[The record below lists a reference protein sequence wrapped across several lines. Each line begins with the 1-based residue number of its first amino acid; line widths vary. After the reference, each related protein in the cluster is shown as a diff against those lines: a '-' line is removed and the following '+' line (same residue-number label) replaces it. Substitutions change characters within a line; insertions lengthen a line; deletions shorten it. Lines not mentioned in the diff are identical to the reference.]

1 MSGLRCARAGGTV
14 GNGRTVGRDRRPRA
28 LPFAPQRPVARSPSR
43 GVTVSEITEALSYDD
58 VLLTPQ
64 ASAVLPRDV
73 DVSTRLHP
81 SIELRL
87 PLLSA
92 AMDKV
97 TEAAM
102 AVALARQ
109 GGLGVIHKNASV
121 ADQAAMVESVKR
133 SESGFIVDP
142 VTLGP
147 DDAVDRAFELMARY
161 RVSGFPVVDGE
172 GRLLGIVTNRD
183 LRLGAEYGTPISQYM
198 TTEGLVT
205 AVPGTTLDQARDRMQ
220 DARVEKLPIVDPDT
234 GKLTGMFTFKDIEKV
249 RMYPAAAKDARGR
262 LLAAAAVGVGPD
274 GEERA
279 EALVAAGVDL
289 LAIDSAHGH
298 SAGILEFAA
307 KLKDRHPDVP
317 LMVGNVA
324 TGDAVR
330 ACADHGADVVKVG
343 VGPGS
348 ICTTRVVTGV
358 GMPQFT
364 AVMEAAR
371 AAAEVGVATIADG
384 GVRYSG
390 DIVKAL
396 AVGAN
401 AVMVG
406 NILAGTDESPG
417 ELVLA
422 GGRRYKEYRGMG
434 SIDAMRAGSADR
446 YFQADRAGGSAAEAR
461 QQPTKLVPEG
471 VSGLLPYRGS
481 VAEVTG
487 QLEGGLRS
495 GMGYVGAVDLPSLV
509 ERARFVKQTAA
520 GTRESHVHDVD
531 VVNEAPNYQAPG
543 SGGGGAAGRGGGA
556 GGGPAGPAAPPP
568 A

>member
-1 MSGLRCARAGGTV
+1 
-14 GNGRTVGRDRRPRA
+14 
-28 LPFAPQRPVARSPSR
+28 
-43 GVTVSEITEALSYDD
+43 VSEITEALSYDD

-73 DVSTRLHP
+73 DISTRLHET
-81 SIELRL
+81 ILLNL
-87 PLLSA
+87 PLMSA

-109 GGLGVIHKNASV
+109 GGLGVIHKNAPIR
-121 ADQAAMVESVKR
+121 AQAGMVESVKR
-133 SESGFIVDP
+133 SESGFILDP
-142 VTLGP
+142 VTLRA
-147 DDAVDRAFELMARY
+147 DDPVDSAFELMARY
-161 RVSGFPVVDGE
+161 KVSGFPVVDAD
-172 GRLLGIVTNRD
+172 GRLVGIVTNRD
-183 LRLGAEYGTPISQYM
+183 LRLGAEPGTPVSGYM

-220 DARVEKLPIVDPDT
+220 DARVEKLPIVDPED
-234 GKLTGMFTFKDIEKV
+234 GRLTGMFTFKDIEKL
-249 RMYPAAAKDARGR
+249 RKYPNAAKDQRGR
-262 LLAAAAVGVGPD
+262 LLCAAAVGVGPD

-279 EALVAAGVDL
+279 HALVDAGVDL

-307 KLKDRHPDVP
+307 KLKDLHPNVA

-324 TGDAVR
+324 TGDGVR

-371 AAAEVGVATIADG
+371 AAEECGVTTIADG

-390 DIVKAL
+390 DVVKAL
-396 AVGAN
+396 AAGAT

-406 NILAGTDESPG
+406 NLLAGTDESPG
-417 ELVLA
+417 ELVLV

-446 YFQADRAGGSAAEAR
+446 YFQAEKSAGSAAEAR
-461 QQPTKLVPEG
+461 EPAKLVPEG
-471 VSGLLPYRGS
+471 VSGLLPYRGT
-481 VAEVTG
+481 VGEVTG
-487 QLEGGLRS
+487 QLEGGVRS
-495 GMGYVGAVDLPSLV
+495 GMGYLGAQDLAAMRG
-509 ERARFVKQTAA
+509 RARFVKQSAA
-520 GTRESHVHDVD
+520 GARESHVHDLD
-531 VVNEAPNYQAPG
+531 VVHEAPNYSVPG
-543 SGGGGAAGRGGGA
+543 KG
-556 GGGPAGPAAPPP
+556 
-568 A
+568 

>member
-1 MSGLRCARAGGTV
+1 MTQIR
-14 GNGRTVGRDRRPRA
+14 
-28 LPFAPQRPVARSPSR
+28 
-43 GVTVSEITEALSYDD
+43 EAFSYDD
-58 VLLTPQ
+58 VLLAPQ

-73 DVSTRLHP
+73 DISTRLHP
-81 SIELRL
+81 RLQLRL

-97 TEAAM
+97 TEAEM

-109 GGLGVIHKNASV
+109 GGLGVIHKNTPV
-121 ADQAAMVESVKR
+121 DRQAHMVENVKR

-142 VTLGP
+142 VTMRP
-147 DDAVDRAFELMARY
+147 DDPVERAFELMARY
-161 RVSGFPVVDGE
+161 RVSGFPVVDDE
-172 GRLLGIVTNRD
+172 DRLVGIVTNRD
-183 LRLGAEYGTPISQYM
+183 LRLGTEPGAPVETYM

-205 AVPGTTLDQARDRMQ
+205 AVPGTTLDQARDLMQ
-220 DARVEKLPIVDPDT
+220 GHRVEKLPIVDPSD
-234 GKLTGMFTFKDIEKV
+234 GRLTGMFTFKDIEKV
-249 RMYPAAAKDARGR
+249 RKYPAAAKDARGR
-262 LLAAAAVGVGPD
+262 LLCAAAVGVGPE

-279 EALVAAGVDL
+279 ESLVAAGVDL

-307 KLKDRHPDVP
+307 KLKDRFPETV

-364 AVMEAAR
+364 AVLDCAA
-371 AAAEVGVATIADG
+371 AAAEVGVSTVADG

-390 DIVKAL
+390 DVVKAL
-396 AVGAN
+396 AAGAS

-406 NILAGTDESPG
+406 NLLAGTDESPG
-417 ELVLA
+417 ELVLV
-422 GGRRYKEYRGMG
+422 GGRRHKEYRGMG

-446 YFQADRAGGSAAEAR
+446 YFQSEKVAGSAAEAG
-461 QQPTKLVPEG
+461 QPSKLVPEG
-471 VSGLLPYRGS
+471 VSGLLPYRGP
-481 VAEVTG
+481 VAGVTG

-495 GMGYVGAVDLPSLV
+495 GMGYVGAQDLQEL
-509 ERARFVKQTAA
+509 RARAVFVRQSASGA
-520 GTRESHVHDVD
+520 RESHVHDLD
-531 VVNEAPNYQAPG
+531 VVNEAPNYQVPG
-543 SGGGGAAGRGGGA
+543 SS
-556 GGGPAGPAAPPP
+556 
-568 A
+568 

>member
-1 MSGLRCARAGGTV
+1 V
-14 GNGRTVGRDRRPRA
+14 V
-28 LPFAPQRPVARSPSR
+28 VA
-43 GVTVSEITEALSYDD
+43 EITEALSYDD
-58 VLLTPQ
+58 VLLAPQ

-73 DVSTRLHP
+73 DTSTSLHP
-81 SIELRL
+81 DLQLRL

-97 TEAAM
+97 TEADM

-109 GGLGVIHKNASV
+109 GGIGVIHKSTPVAS
-121 ADQAAMVESVKR
+121 QAAMVESVKR
-133 SESGFIVDP
+133 SESGFILDP
-142 VTLGP
+142 VTLRP
-147 DDAVDRAFELMARY
+147 EDPVDTAFELMARY

-172 GRLLGIVTNRD
+172 GRLVGIVTNRD
-183 LRLGAEYGTPISQYM
+183 LRIGAEPGRPVADYM
-198 TTEGLVT
+198 TSKGLIT
-205 AVPGTTLDQARDRMQ
+205 AVPGTTLEQAQELMQ
-220 DARVEKLPIVDPDT
+220 EHRVEKLPIVRRDGDT
-234 GKLTGMFTFKDIEKV
+234 PGLLTGMFTFKDIEKV
-249 RMYPAAAKDARGR
+249 RTYPNAAKDARGR
-262 LLAAAAVGVGPD
+262 LLCAAAVGVGPE

-289 LAIDSAHGH
+289 LAIDSAHAH

-307 KLKDRHPDVP
+307 KLKDRFPDVP
-317 LMVGNVA
+317 LMVGNAA

-330 ACADHGADVVKVG
+330 ACADHGADIVKVG

-364 AVMEAAR
+364 AVLECAA
-371 AAAEVGVATIADG
+371 AGAEVGVATVADG

-396 AVGAN
+396 AAGAT

-406 NILAGTDESPG
+406 NLLAGTDESPG
-417 ELVLA
+417 DLVLV

-446 YFQADRAGGSAAEAR
+446 YFQGDRLSGSAREAD
-461 QQPTKLVPEG
+461 QPSKLVPEG
-471 VSGLLPYRGS
+471 VSGLLPYRGT
-481 VAEVTG
+481 VGEVTG

-495 GMGYVGAVDLPSLV
+495 GMGYLGAPDLRQLAT
-509 ERARFVKQTAA
+509 RARFVRQTAA
-520 GTRESHVHDVD
+520 GARESHVHDLD
-531 VVNEAPNYQAPG
+531 VVHEAPNYQVPG
-543 SGGGGAAGRGGGA
+543 KG
-556 GGGPAGPAAPPP
+556 
-568 A
+568 